1 MLVFFPGCGIVIK
14 KNQEK
19 ELKMSDIARSKEVF
33 DSFRKKYDTP
43 YSIADLT
50 ATVCELCGV
59 KAPEQCGGT
68 PIAAVVDQGDKLMN
82 GIGKTEKVL
91 LFCADAMGEHQ
102 RKNFPEIFERIEKV
116 SSFRFLS
123 TSVMPSVTPVCYGTI
138 FSGAAPCVH
147 GIEKYEKVILK
158 VDTLFDAFARA
169 GKNVAICAYN
179 NCSIDVIFRQR
190 NVDYY
195 SFRTDEG
202 SFHCAMKLVAESD
215 YDLIVCYMTDYDHQ
229 MHHHGPFSAEC
240 VEQAKLAAD
249 RFTAFAAQMD
259 QYWKSYN
266 RALVFVPDHG
276 GHPVDETHGAHG
288 DNIPEDMLVNH
299 YYRICEAK

>member
-1 MLVFFPGCGIVIK
+1 MVYYGK
-14 KNQEK
+14 QYKK

-33 DSFRKKYDTP
+33 DTFRKKYDTP

-102 RKNFPEIFERIEKV
+102 RKNFPGIFERIEKV

-147 GIEKYEKVILK
+147 GIEKYEKVVLK

-202 SFHCAMKLVAESD
+202 SFRCAMDLMERSD
-215 YDLIVCYMTDYDHQ
+215 YDLIVCYMNDYDHT
-229 MHHHGPFSAEC
+229 MHATGPFSKEAE
-240 VEQAKLAAD
+240 EEANKAAD
-249 RFTAFAAQMD
+249 RYTAFTQQAD
-259 QYWKSYN
+259 KCWEKYN
-266 RALVFVPDHG
+266 RAVVFVPDHG
-276 GHPVDETHGAHG
+276 GHLVNESNGAHG
-288 DNIPEDMLVNH
+288 TDTPEDMLVNH
-299 YYRICEAK
+299 FYRIKPGK

>member
-1 MLVFFPGCGIVIK
+1 MT
-14 KNQEK
+14 
-19 ELKMSDIARSKEVF
+19 DIERSKEVF
-33 DSFRKKYDTP
+33 DQFRTQYNTP

-50 ATVCELCGV
+50 ATVCTLCGV
-59 KAPEQCGGT
+59 ELPQQCAGT
-68 PIAAVVDQGDKLMN
+68 PIPSVIDQGDKLMD
-82 GIGKTEKVL
+82 GVGKTQKVL
-91 LFCADAMGEHQ
+91 LFCADALGENQ
-102 RKNFPEIFERIEKV
+102 RQYFKDDFARIEKIAG
-116 SSFRFLS
+116 FRILS
-123 TSVMPSVTPVCYGTI
+123 TSVMPSVTPVCYGSI

-147 GIEKYEKVILK
+147 GIQKYEKPVLK

-169 GKNVAICAYN
+169 GKNVAICAIN
-179 NCSIDVIFRQR
+179 SCSIDMIFRGR

-202 SFHCAMKLVAESD
+202 SFQCAMKLVAESD

-249 RFTAFAAQMD
+249 RFSAFAAQMD
-259 QYWKSYN
+259 QHWKSYN

-288 DNIPEDMLVNH
+288 ENIPEDMLVNH
-299 YYRICEAK
+299 YYRICEAN